1 MTRKTKLSSDLFNS
15 MAAASNKNN
24 KLEEEEDSLGFAA
37 MNAVP
42 STLEGTLTSL
52 LLNVD
57 QVLSMAHRH
66 ST

>member
-24 KLEEEEDSLGFAA
+24 KLEEEDSLGFAA